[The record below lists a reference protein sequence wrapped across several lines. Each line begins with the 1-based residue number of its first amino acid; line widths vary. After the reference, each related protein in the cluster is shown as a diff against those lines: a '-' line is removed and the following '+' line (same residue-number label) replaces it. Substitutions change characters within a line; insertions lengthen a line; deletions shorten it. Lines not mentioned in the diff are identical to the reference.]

1 MKSVILESVTR
12 FITPFLLLIAVFL
25 LLRGHNE
32 PGGGFAGGLV
42 AAAALALH
50 MMAFGEAAMREAI
63 RIDPRT
69 LAGIGLTLSLVSGL
83 LPVLFQKPFLTGLW
97 IQLPTT
103 FGTAKLG
110 TPMLFDVG
118 VFMVVVGVTVS
129 FLEDMHEE

>member
-1 MKSVILESVTR
+1 MKSVILETVTR
-12 FITPFLLLIAVFL
+12 FITPFLLIIAVFL

-50 MMAFGEAAMREAI
+50 MMAFGEQAMRDAI

-69 LAGIGLTLSLVSGL
+69 LAGIGLTISILSGFTSIVVG
-83 LPVLFQKPFLTGLW
+83 KPFLTGLW
-97 IQLPTT
+97 VNLPTI

-110 TPMLFDVG
+110 TPMIFDVG
-118 VFMVVVGVTVS
+118 VFMVVIGVTVS